1 MLLLVRLLLALHL
14 CGAVC
19 ASRNRIRHPGPAS
32 SAPVWPY
39 SNSSIASSTSSST
52 NLPTSSPVVDLQT
65 DPVAPATSSA
75 NGDVTSSASV
85 ISLTPVGPPTLTPAN
100 TSVDISVYAPVDAQ
114 STALAGNGS
123 FSESAATTATSV
135 ASQSPPIGTVND
147 QTYPTLTDFSLSTP
161 YYGAGT
167 ANTPIGTGTP
177 AKPTYVKPSNG
188 SCGCTVNVRD
198 AEIGYWYSLDQY
210 YQIVT
215 FYSKTSGS
223 RLTWD
228 YVTATTTFDLVQS
241 VQDGLVSYEITSAWD
256 PYLNQTTIDFV
267 AITLPMPAAA
277 TTTVSSLSEVL
288 PIPTTPLTQE
298 NILDDL
304 YTEPPPA
311 SVAFTGAS
319 STVFVAASGTPYV
332 AYSSY
337 EVESFEP
344 VTDAYGKVSCRSSV
358 TAYNL
363 SAPYAFEYNGDKL
376 GSSAEAS
383 GPIPE
388 GFLQQIPQSTC
399 VAGSYRGPVT
409 IIYIVHV
416 IYGSRY
422 TPFIGHVESSIDQL
436 EVPTLIEGPSSIS
449 RPKAHVET
457 TVELEPPKPVSTSH
471 EAAASR
477 ATVTP
482 PASRGGDKSTTAL
495 PTRLSQN
502 EGSSKNDNGGGLGAI
517 ISAVV
522 SQVASGNNNKNQNSG
537 SESGSGGSSNGLGGI
552 ISAVVSQAAS
562 GTNSQNGGSNI
573 GSNSESSSPGA
584 QNGNSN
590 SGAGTSSGSRPGADS
605 EGSGSASNSN
615 SGSSGSGSQT
625 GSFNADVG
633 INPGSGS
640 HANSGGLDSAS
651 DSNPGSGSSSA
662 SGSDR
667 FDGSLGLQNGGSGSS
682 PPVIVAGTQTATMD
696 SSSGFVIG
704 DQTLSPGGP
713 AVTVEGTVLSLSPSA
728 TAIVINGQTSSL
740 FGDPSIGGQQGV
752 PELGKPPIVTVGSIA
767 YTANAATQY
776 YLAPGQ
782 TLTAGGVAT
791 IQGTVV
797 SLGPSASY
805 VVINGAT
812 QTFPSALITPAPNP
826 AFAAGEAP
834 AMVIAGQ
841 TLRPGSSIVISGT
854 TIALDSGAN
863 NLVVNGVTRAVRS
876 GVGVVGQPVI
886 TVAGTIYPAADGT
899 SFVIGNQILTPGGY
913 IVVDGNTVS
922 LDASDRTIY
931 INGVASSLGNSYPFS
946 TVRPVLTISG
956 TKYVLEVVGN
966 GFEYVIQGQTLSP
979 GGSIVL
985 DGTKTIS
992 LAPGATA
999 LVVNGIAQ
1007 GLTPGIVTNL
1017 EDIVVGG
1024 STLTGVLGPG
1034 KIYIIDGQTL
1044 TIGGSVVVDGT
1055 VVSFPSESAI
1065 VINGVTQTLFGPG
1078 ILTNAPDLT
1087 IAGTVYTDL
1096 PGPGTAYV
1104 IAGSTL
1110 TPGGI
1115 ITVDGTIISLS
1126 PSATALVVNGVTET
1140 LFPATAI
1147 PGSTRFPV
1155 LTIDGQVYTAVPN
1168 SGAAGATYVIG
1179 GQTLTLGGSIVVD
1192 GTIISLSPSATVL
1205 VIDGQTQTLVSA
1217 STTQAQASAP
1227 SRTSMN
1233 VGATASATAAATGA
1247 VPTGAAGRATN
1258 GAISSLFLSGLL
1270 VLIGGFLL

>member
-1 MLLLVRLLLALHL
+1 
-14 CGAVC
+14 
-19 ASRNRIRHPGPAS
+19 
-32 SAPVWPY
+32 
-39 SNSSIASSTSSST
+39 
-52 NLPTSSPVVDLQT
+52 
-65 DPVAPATSSA
+65 
-75 NGDVTSSASV
+75 
-85 ISLTPVGPPTLTPAN
+85 
-100 TSVDISVYAPVDAQ
+100 
-114 STALAGNGS
+114 
-123 FSESAATTATSV
+123 
-135 ASQSPPIGTVND
+135 
-147 QTYPTLTDFSLSTP
+147 
-161 YYGAGT
+161 
-167 ANTPIGTGTP
+167 
-177 AKPTYVKPSNG
+177 
-188 SCGCTVNVRD
+188 CTVNVRD

-277 TTTVSSLSEVL
+277 ATTVSSLSEVL

-471 EAAASR
+471 E
-477 ATVTP
+477 
-482 PASRGGDKSTTAL
+482 
-495 PTRLSQN
+495 
-502 EGSSKNDNGGGLGAI
+502 
-517 ISAVV
+517 
-522 SQVASGNNNKNQNSG
+522 
-537 SESGSGGSSNGLGGI
+537 
-552 ISAVVSQAAS
+552 
-562 GTNSQNGGSNI
+562 
-573 GSNSESSSPGA
+573 
-584 QNGNSN
+584 
-590 SGAGTSSGSRPGADS
+590 
-605 EGSGSASNSN
+605 
-615 SGSSGSGSQT
+615 
-625 GSFNADVG
+625 
-633 INPGSGS
+633 
-640 HANSGGLDSAS
+640 
-651 DSNPGSGSSSA
+651 
-662 SGSDR
+662 GSDR

-728 TAIVINGQTSSL
+728 TAIVINGQASSL

-752 PELGKPPIVTVGSIA
+752 PELGKPPIVTIGSIA

-863 NLVVNGVTRAVRS
+863 NLVVN
-876 GVGVVGQPVI
+876 
-886 TVAGTIYPAADGT
+886 DGT

-956 TKYVLEVVGN
+956 TKYVPEVVGN

-1034 KIYIIDGQTL
+1034 KTYIIDGQTL

-1126 PSATALVVNGVTET
+1126 PSATTLVVNGVTET

-1227 SRTSMN
+1227 SRTSVN

-1247 VPTGAAGRATN
+1247 VATGAAGRATN

-1270 VLIGGFLL
+1270 VLIGCFLL